1 MTISIVLQF
10 VVVLAAIW
18 MGARSSGVG
27 LGLWGAVGLLVLV
40 AAFGVNPTSPPIDV
54 MLIILAVI
62 MAASVMDAAGGIDF
76 LVRIAERIIR
86 ANPKYVTIV
95 APLTTWSFTFVAGTG
110 HIVYPLLP
118 VIYET
123 AHKSGIRPER
133 PMAIATIAS
142 QQAITASPV
151 AAATAAMIGLFAE
164 KGLTTWGLPE
174 ILMVCV
180 PATLVGVLAGAIVSM
195 FVGKDLKDDPEYLAL
210 VASGKVK
217 PSDVIANEPSVK
229 AALAK
234 VPVAFGGIVD
244 EEHLEAA
251 KAQAGLV
258 VAAASASA
266 SARSGD
272 VAVVD
277 APAKAI
283 RSAARNAM
291 PPTGAAPPVP
301 PASQP
306 RAPLKASAKAS
317 AYIFLA
323 GVALVV
329 LFGFFPS
336 LRTLPGAKSALA
348 MPTVI
353 EIVMMSVAAIMLVV
367 TKVLVDEVPKT
378 PTLRAGVVAVIGIF
392 GLAWLGDSFIA
403 AHKDVIVPAIGDWAK
418 IAPWTFAFGLF
429 LASVLLYSQAATT
442 RALMPLGMALGIPP
456 QFLIAMFPSV
466 NGYFFIPTYGSLIAA
481 INFDQ
486 SGTTKIGKYVLNHS
500 FMIPGL
506 VATAVAVMTGLM
518 IAKIIF

>member
-1 MTISIVLQF
+1 MSLSIILQF

-18 MGARSSGVG
+18 MGARYSGVG
-27 LGLWGAVGLLVLV
+27 LGLWGAVGLLFLTAV
-40 AAFGVNPTSPPIDV
+40 FGVVPTSPPVDV
-54 MLIILAVI
+54 ILIILAVI

-123 AHKSGIRPER
+123 AHQSGVRPER
-133 PMAIATIAS
+133 PMAVATIAS

-164 KGLTTWGLPE
+164 KGMADWDLPE
-174 ILMVCV
+174 ILMICV
-180 PATLVGVLAGAIVSM
+180 PSTLTGVLLAAIVSM
-195 FVGKDLKDDPEYLAL
+195 FLGKDLKDDPEYQARLAAGQ
-210 VASGKVK
+210 VPA
-217 PSDVIANEPSVK
+217 PK
-229 AALAK
+229 A
-234 VPVAFGGIVD
+234 VT
-244 EEHLEAA
+244 E
-251 KAQAGLV
+251 
-258 VAAASASA
+258 
-266 SARSGD
+266 R
-272 VAVVD
+272 
-277 APAKAI
+277 
-283 RSAARNAM
+283 
-291 PPTGAAPPVP
+291 PPLT
-301 PASQP
+301 
-306 RAPLKASAKAS
+306 ASAKTS
-317 AYIFLA
+317 ALIFLV

-329 LFGFFPS
+329 LFGFFPA
-336 LRTLPGAKSALA
+336 LRTLPDAKSPLA
-348 MPTVI
+348 MPVVI
-353 EIVMMSVAAIMLVV
+353 EILMLSVAAIMLLA
-367 TKVLVDEVPKT
+367 TKVNVDTIPKT

-403 AHKDVIVPAIGDWAK
+403 AHKDVIVPAIGGWAQA
-418 IAPWTFAFGLF
+418 APWTFAFGLF
-429 LASVLLYSQAATT
+429 GASVLLYSQAATT

-481 INFDQ
+481 INFDL

-506 VATAVAVMTGLM
+506 VATAGAVITGLLL
-518 IAKIIF
+518 AKVMF

>member
-1 MTISIVLQF
+1 MTTSIVLQF

-18 MGARSSGVG
+18 MGSRFSGVG

-40 AAFGVNPTSPPIDV
+40 AGFGVAPTSPPVDV

-123 AHKSGIRPER
+123 AHRSGIRPER
-133 PMAIATIAS
+133 PMAVATIAS

-164 KGLTTWGLPE
+164 KGITQWGLPQ
-174 ILMVCV
+174 ILMICV
-180 PATLVGVLAGAIVSM
+180 PATLAGVLMAAIVSM
-195 FVGKDLKDDPEYLAL
+195 FIGKDLKDDPEYQARLA
-210 VASGKVK
+210 AGKI
-217 PSDVIANEPSVK
+217 PAP
-229 AALAK
+229 
-234 VPVAFGGIVD
+234 
-244 EEHLEAA
+244 
-251 KAQAGLV
+251 
-258 VAAASASA
+258 
-266 SARSGD
+266 
-272 VAVVD
+272 VD
-277 APAKAI
+277 ATVA
-283 RSAARNAM
+283 
-291 PPTGAAPPVP
+291 
-301 PASQP
+301 
-306 RAPLKASAKAS
+306 RAPLASSAKPS
-317 AYIFLA
+317 AFLFLI

-336 LRTLPGAKSALA
+336 LRTLPGAKSALS
-348 MPTVI
+348 MPIVI
-353 EIVMMSVAAIMLVV
+353 EIVMMAVAAIMLMITRVE
-367 TKVLVDEVPKT
+367 VDAIPKT
-378 PTLRAGVVAVIGIF
+378 ATLRAGVVAVIGIF

-403 AHKDVIVPAIGDWAK
+403 ANKDVIVPAIGKWAEQ
-418 IAPWTFAFGLF
+418 APWTFAFGLF
-429 LASVLLYSQAATT
+429 FASVLLYSQAATT
-442 RALMPLGMALGIPP
+442 RAIMPLGIALGIPP

-481 INFDQ
+481 INFDL

-506 VATAVAVMTGLM
+506 VATAGAVTVGLLL
-518 IAKIIF
+518 AKVMF